1 MRSVTALPAAA
12 VFAGPGSELFA
23 DPAEVPGEPFGG
35 LLGGSRGGPGAPA
48 TRDWLTRRHV
58 GFAAGTLVVLWL
70 FLTFAQGVARSTAA
84 TDQVAQMRAANA
96 ALADEL
102 DAGQREL
109 SLVRGRAF
117 ARLEA
122 RAHGMGRPGERVF
135 SLAEGAPP
143 PPAITPLGAN
153 PAAEL
158 STTPLED
165 WLAVLL
171 GR

>member
-1 MRSVTALPAAA
+1 MRPVTALPATA

-23 DPAEVPGEPFGG
+23 DPAEVGGEPVHGH
-35 LLGGSRGGPGAPA
+35 LGGSGSGPAGPT
-48 TRDWLTRRHV
+48 TRDWLTRRHL
-58 GFAAGTLVVLWL
+58 GFAAGTLLVLWL
-70 FLTFAQGVARSTAA
+70 FMTFAQGVARSTAA
-84 TDQVAQMRAANA
+84 TDQVAQMRIANA

-102 DAGQREL
+102 DAGRREL
-109 SLVRGRAF
+109 ALVRGRAF

-122 RAHGMGRPGERVF
+122 RGYGMGKPGERVF

-143 PPAITPLGAN
+143 PPAITPLGAD
-153 PAAEL
+153 PATDLRTA
-158 STTPLED
+158 PLED

>member
-1 MRSVTALPAAA
+1 MRSVTTLPAAA
-12 VFAGPGSELFA
+12 VFAGPGSDLFA
-23 DPAEVPGEPFGG
+23 DPAEVVGEPIGG
-35 LLGGSRGGPGAPA
+35 QLRGSGGGPAGPA
-48 TRDWLTRRHV
+48 TREWLTRRHL

-84 TDQVAQMRAANA
+84 TDQVAEMRVANA

-102 DAGQREL
+102 DAGEREL

-122 RAHGMGRPGERVF
+122 RSYGMGRPGERVF

-143 PPAITPLGAN
+143 PPAITPLGAD
-153 PAAEL
+153 PATEL
-158 STTPLED
+158 TTTPLED